1 MPPVSVKD
9 VTNKSQEGINL
20 TTKWQIIQVKPNL
33 DEFSQAG
40 RSTYLRVDLEAIW
53 NNIQILKGKCSEK
66 TEVIAVVKAN
76 AYGHGSVEV
85 ARYLNKCGLFHFA
98 VATAL
103 EGKELR
109 ENGVTGYI
117 QVLGNCVEEE
127 INMMLKYNLTPTATN
142 LQFIKK
148 WAASIAQHYERVP
161 SNGMLIN
168 VDTDWDKP
176 KVVIK
181 VDTGMSRNGCQC
193 KELKSLMEA
202 CENNGI
208 PVHSIM
214 THFAQAWDDPLSTQE
229 QLKRFL
235 EATKS
240 YRCMGV
246 KVHAANSAAIMQG
259 YATDLDF
266 VRPGIA
272 MYGLAPEPTP
282 EAAAMMQTMGLRPAL
297 AWIARP
303 CLIKSLDAG
312 RKVGYNQAYRLKQ
325 QERIATFSFGYAD
338 GYNRLL
344 SGKGVLTDV
353 SGKEYE
359 IVGRVSM
366 DAVTV
371 RVDDSVTV
379 QTPFYV
385 IRDDY
390 NSPNSASNIAQMLDT
405 IPYEIGT
412 SLSIRLP
419 RIYHTK
425 HKDN

>member
-1 MPPVSVKD
+1 MPPVSAKD
-9 VTNKSQEGINL
+9 VMRQSQESIKHTRKQETVEVL
-20 TTKWQIIQVKPNL
+20 EPNL

-53 NNIQILKGKCSEK
+53 QNIQILQQKCSPK
-66 TEVIAVVKAN
+66 TEVIAVVKGN

-85 ARYLNKCGLFHFA
+85 ARYLNKHGIFHFA

-109 ENGVTGYI
+109 ENGIAGYI
-117 QVLGNCVEEE
+117 QVLGNSVEEE
-127 INMMLKYNLTPTATN
+127 INMMLKYGLTPTATN
-142 LQFIKK
+142 LQFIQN
-148 WAASIAQHYERVP
+148 WAASVEQPYDRVP
-161 SNGMLIN
+161 SYGKLIK
-168 VDTDWDKP
+168 VDTEWP

-193 KELKSLMEA
+193 EELSSLMEA
-202 CENNGI
+202 CESYSI

-214 THFAQAWDDPLSTQE
+214 THFAQAWDDPVCTQE
-229 QLKRFL
+229 QLTRFL

-240 YRCMGV
+240 YRCQGV
-246 KVHAANSAAIMQG
+246 KVHAANSAAIIQG

-272 MYGLAPEPTP
+272 MYGLAPEPTQ
-282 EAAAMMQTMGLRPAL
+282 EAAALMQTMGLRPSL

-303 CLIKSLDAG
+303 CLIKTLNAG
-312 RKVGYNQAYRLKQ
+312 RKVGYNQTYRLEQ
-325 QERIATFSFGYAD
+325 QERIATFNFGYAD
-338 GYNRLL
+338 GYSRLL

-353 SGKEYE
+353 NGKQYE

-379 QTPFYV
+379 HTPFYV

-390 NSPNSASNIAQMLDT
+390 TSPNSASNIAQMLDT

-412 SLSIRLP
+412 SLSTRLP
-419 RIYHTK
+419 RIYHA
-425 HKDN
+425 KDLSC